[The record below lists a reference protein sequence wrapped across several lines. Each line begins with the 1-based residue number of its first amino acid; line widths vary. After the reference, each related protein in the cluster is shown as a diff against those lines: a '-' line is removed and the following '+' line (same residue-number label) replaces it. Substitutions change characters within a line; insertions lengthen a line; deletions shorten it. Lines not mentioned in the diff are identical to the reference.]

1 MVYRICDTER
11 KHWYR
16 IIMDYDHK
24 KAVKLSDVI
33 NADPRFSFYAY
44 YSRKDIG
51 LHVISVYVPATS
63 PLHSESNE
71 YVKDEL
77 LTICASLLGANPL
90 QYAQAISQ

>member
-1 MVYRICDTER
+1 MEYKICDTEE

-24 KAVKLSDVI
+24 KAVELSDAI

-51 LHVISVYVPATS
+51 LHVIAVHIPANST
-63 PLHSESNE
+63 LHHECNE
-71 YVKDEL
+71 HIKDEL
-77 LTICASLLGANPL
+77 LTICDSILKRPEL
-90 QYAQAISQ
+90 